1 MLSWLE
7 SLHCKDICVTNLNC
21 GKLHK
26 IVMSCGMLLETQHAL
41 FLISLYSLCSSHVPL
56 LRQGF
61 IVELE
66 HCGH

>member
-7 SLHCKDICVTNLNC
+7 SLHCKDIRVMNLNC

-26 IVMSCGMLLETQHAL
+26 IVMSCGMLLGTQHAL

-56 LRQGF
+56 L
-61 IVELE
+61 
-66 HCGH
+66 